1 MAQDLR
7 QTQEWANYLK
17 LIGWQVEKVPDFLY
31 VRKIPLLPLSIGKLQ
46 RAKNV
51 DWELVQRARKEHRII
66 KLITEET
73 VARKTIWIDLKKS
86 EKQLLTEMKQKT
98 RYNIGLAKKRG
109 VVTHVRTNPNGVS
122 LYELLRSNAKRL
134 GIFAMPRKWYEAQ
147 VESFGKKCFAVLAYH
162 NSELVAGNFFMTSN
176 DACFYSHN
184 GSTELG
190 RKLMAPSLCVWEGIR
205 KAKRRKLKI
214 FDFDGIDDGSN
225 NLKRWKGFTKFKQGF
240 GGEEITF
247 PISS

>member
-1 MAQDLR
+1 
-7 QTQEWANYLK
+7 
-17 LIGWQVEKVPDFLY
+17 
-31 VRKIPLLPLSIGKLQ
+31 
-46 RAKNV
+46 
-51 DWELVQRARKEHRII
+51 
-66 KLITEET
+66 
-73 VARKTIWIDLKKS
+73 
-86 EKQLLTEMKQKT
+86 MKQKT

-190 RKLMAPSLCVWEGIR
+190 RKLMAPSLCVWEGISEAR
-205 KAKRRKLKI
+205 KRKLKI

-225 NLKRWKGFTKFKQGF
+225 NLKRWKGFTKFKEGYNPKVIEFLGTWDLVINKPLYTIYKLAEWIRWPILKIAAAF
-240 GGEEITF
+240 GLSRHRF
-247 PISS
+247 